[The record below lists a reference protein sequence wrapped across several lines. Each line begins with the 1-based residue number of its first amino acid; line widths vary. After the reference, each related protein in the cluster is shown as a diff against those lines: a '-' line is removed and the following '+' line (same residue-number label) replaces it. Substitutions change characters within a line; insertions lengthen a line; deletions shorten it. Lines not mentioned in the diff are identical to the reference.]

1 MTCRDST
8 KTSRNLLGLAAVFVV
23 LSAPLVKSSELPP
36 GVRVDARAEPGVIGP
51 GQVVELELTI
61 TIPEGWVVYDL
72 EQTANSVQPTR
83 ITLDRSED
91 FSPLGGYQA
100 PGVLATRDPAF
111 QNRIVRYFA
120 QSPTFCRPLV
130 FSARLGPGSKPIA
143 GHIDFQ
149 LHDPATGK
157 YLLVRK
163 ASFAT
168 SVELRTAVAKMEP
181 DPEPGPLS
189 PTEAAAIPAALASEA
204 DDERGATPLATPPMP
219 TPSPVPT
226 PEEEREERVANAVAV
241 VEVRPGELDLP
252 LGDSF
257 AGTRR
262 PAADRDRT
270 FPTTP
275 MLVLCVVVGI
285 ALGMAAVRVR
295 SVERAASQAA
305 ARWVTML
312 WRRAR

>member
-1 MTCRDST
+1 MFA
-8 KTSRNLLGLAAVFVV
+8 L
-23 LSAPLVKSSELPP
+23 LSAPLAKSSELPP
-36 GVRVDARAEPGVIGP
+36 GVRVDARVEPGVIGP

-91 FSPLGGYQA
+91 FSPLDGYQA

-120 QSPTFCRPLV
+120 QSPTFRRPLV
-130 FSARLGPGSKPIA
+130 FSARSGPGSKPIS
-143 GHIDFQ
+143 GRIDFQ

-157 YLLVRK
+157 YLLVRG

-168 SVELRTAVAKMEP
+168 SVELRGAAPKSET

-189 PTEAAAIPAALASEA
+189 ATDEASLPATEAAALPAALASEA
-204 DDERGATPLATPPMP
+204 DDGPGALPPATPPTP
-219 TPSPVPT
+219 TPSAVPSAERK
-226 PEEEREERVANAVAV
+226 PEARVATAVSV

-262 PAADRDRT
+262 LAANRDRT
-270 FPTTP
+270 FPTTLV
-275 MLVLCVVVGI
+275 LVLCVVVGM

-295 SVERAASQAA
+295 PVERAASQVA